1 MRGMRNPQSNLARP
15 PPPIFARMS
24 RVQRP
29 PSPPISENNPSAGN
43 AGDVAPPTVDGKP
56 PGRPAPHIAQTLQLL
71 RSLDPEI
78 DAELQRLHDEMRS
91 MRADIVAHS
100 KSNFIL
106 ERELDS
112 IDEKIKLL
120 VRNRITL
127 QDVISSVQMSDRKPA
142 GLLDP
147 KLRTAYENVLY
158 TLQNDPVH
166 FAILARLVTGSEVQ
180 QFVQTV
186 VFDFY
191 GDQYDTRDER
201 LLLSLF
207 GHVLRAEFAAAQDMG
222 SLLRANTAV
231 TNMLSAYSRRG
242 MGLSILSDILA
253 EPLRKITSESTLDL
267 ELNPLAVYKD
277 LIVQHETNT
286 GQVFQGPRELSSE
299 ECALLPEVVEVIEPR
314 RRRLIALAADILHRI
329 CDNVDHVPYG
339 MRWISKK
346 LRDLAVEFFPNAD
359 RKKVGS
365 MIGGYIYLR
374 FFNPVIVAPDA
385 LDFVRGKLSKKNRRN
400 LILIAK
406 LLQNLS
412 NGLEFGEKE
421 PYMTGCNCFIRDSRE
436 ILDNYFDRLV
446 DVEDLSTALALD
458 KWLERTAT
466 RSTQIQIS
474 FNQLFTL
481 HALLQKHIDTL
492 CTDKYPVL
500 RRQISQLG
508 PAPKQLK
515 SADNHS
521 VGLELHPSV
530 SEYSVDSVSSSL
542 SRDRV
547 PSTVVPAGDGD
558 DTDDS
563 ECHPLY
569 QDASHILLQFVRRS
583 PPQLLHAGSL
593 RNCLQRAK
601 MVPYDPDFVEL
612 ITSLEEA
619 LTMLQRMQLLPSSGD
634 FGDPFDA
641 FAANVLES
649 LQHRNGQLETGRK
662 RHTLVAKVSSTI
674 RNHHEY
680 LQSRLELYR
689 VYLDNVRLGHATAK
703 CSAPSPKKEKPARFK
718 ISQSELEASGVI
730 VAVDPD
736 VRKAILKKTSFTFT
750 ATQNPNQFLV
760 TAHYNKTRAPMSP
773 ILFDLEELLDMQ
785 SNNQATVN
793 VPNMVLN
800 VNLLIHL
807 LNSRFLATRK

>member
-1 MRGMRNPQSNLARP
+1 
-15 PPPIFARMS
+15 
-24 RVQRP
+24 
-29 PSPPISENNPSAGN
+29 
-43 AGDVAPPTVDGKP
+43 
-56 PGRPAPHIAQTLQLL
+56 
-71 RSLDPEI
+71 
-78 DAELQRLHDEMRS
+78 
-91 MRADIVAHS
+91 
-100 KSNFIL
+100 
-106 ERELDS
+106 
-112 IDEKIKLL
+112 
-120 VRNRITL
+120 
-127 QDVISSVQMSDRKPA
+127 
-142 GLLDP
+142 
-147 KLRTAYENVLY
+147 
-158 TLQNDPVH
+158 
-166 FAILARLVTGSEVQ
+166 
-180 QFVQTV
+180 
-186 VFDFY
+186 
-191 GDQYDTRDER
+191 
-201 LLLSLF
+201 
-207 GHVLRAEFAAAQDMG
+207 MG

-421 PYMTGCNCFIRDSRE
+421 PYMTGCNCKSLAMDRNLRLLKRGRIVSGFIRDSRE

-601 MVPYDPDFVEL
+601 
-612 ITSLEEA
+612 
-619 LTMLQRMQLLPSSGD
+619 
-634 FGDPFDA
+634 
-641 FAANVLES
+641 
-649 LQHRNGQLETGRK
+649 
-662 RHTLVAKVSSTI
+662 
-674 RNHHEY
+674 
-680 LQSRLELYR
+680 
-689 VYLDNVRLGHATAK
+689 VRLYT
-703 CSAPSPKKEKPARFK
+703 C
-718 ISQSELEASGVI
+718 
-730 VAVDPD
+730 
-736 VRKAILKKTSFTFT
+736 
-750 ATQNPNQFLV
+750 
-760 TAHYNKTRAPMSP
+760 
-773 ILFDLEELLDMQ
+773 
-785 SNNQATVN
+785 
-793 VPNMVLN
+793 
-800 VNLLIHL
+800 
-807 LNSRFLATRK
+807 